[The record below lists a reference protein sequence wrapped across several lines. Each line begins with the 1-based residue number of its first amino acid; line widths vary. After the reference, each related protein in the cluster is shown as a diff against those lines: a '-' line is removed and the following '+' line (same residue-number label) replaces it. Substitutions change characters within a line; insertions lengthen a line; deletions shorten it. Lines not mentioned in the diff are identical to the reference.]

1 MKLSTSSLIKQSPY
15 QKIEIKRYKDDYS
28 LFLNGEIQFHTSEE
42 KESHEWMVAVPMALS
57 KKNESVLILGGGDGF
72 AAREAIKCGAKKITL
87 VEFDPE
93 MIELTKKNLIMRRL
107 SEDSFN
113 NSKVKVINDNA
124 IEYALNSNETFDIVI
139 DDCEYN
145 IGDQPSNLNKYIK
158 YLQKL
163 PKLLNDGG
171 VGCWMTQCEDED
183 VFLNKILEE
192 LKLFNP
198 ELIKGLNIYENLI
211 NKTAFILKNIFPNAK
226 SQEILCKELGSELY
240 TYFSNE
246 PIEQQHP
253 LNAESISNIDS
264 LIYSDLFS
272 EYKI

>member
-113 NSKVKVINDNA
+113 NSKVVWA
-124 IEYALNSNETFDIVI
+124 VLAS
-139 DDCEYN
+139 
-145 IGDQPSNLNKYIK
+145 
-158 YLQKL
+158 
-163 PKLLNDGG
+163 
-171 VGCWMTQCEDED
+171 
-183 VFLNKILEE
+183 
-192 LKLFNP
+192 
-198 ELIKGLNIYENLI
+198 
-211 NKTAFILKNIFPNAK
+211 
-226 SQEILCKELGSELY
+226 
-240 TYFSNE
+240 
-246 PIEQQHP
+246 
-253 LNAESISNIDS
+253 
-264 LIYSDLFS
+264 
-272 EYKI
+272 